1 MEEENIQ
8 TPEEGTEQEGITPE
22 EQPQAIEEDALEKS
36 TGSEAVETEPEQKP
50 SESAVDYKK
59 KFSSSAAENQILLNK
74 IKKLESRLGFVTSDE
89 TPTEQEL
96 RAEFPDWDN
105 MMDLEKKLATKQLI
119 LERRLAKAAL
129 TVQEMAEE
137 KRWNEEFERFLEK
150 NEILNRFPGLKGKE
164 KEFKEYAKK
173 PTHKGID
180 LEVLAR
186 AFLYNPE
193 AEPAKETHKEKVS
206 TKPVLETGSGGRGQ
220 PPTPEMTPEDIK
232 LLRQNDPKLY
242 NLYVKQGKIK
252 IE

>member
-1 MEEENIQ
+1 MDKENIL

-22 EQPQAIEEDALEKS
+22 EQTQINEDIALEES
-36 TGSEAVETEPEQKP
+36 TGSQVVESEPEQKP
-50 SESAVDYKK
+50 SEPAVDYKK

-74 IKKLESRLGFVTSDE
+74 IKKLESRLGLVTSDE

-129 TVQEMAEE
+129 TVQEIADE

-150 NEILNRFPGLKGKE
+150 NEILNQFPGLKGRE

-180 LEVLAR
+180 LEVLAK
-186 AFLYNPE
+186 AFLYTPE
-193 AEPAKETHKEKVS
+193 EETPKKEKLSV
-206 TKPVLETGSGGRGQ
+206 KPVLEKGSGGRGQ
-220 PPTPEMTPEDIK
+220 PPKSEMSPEEIQ
-232 LLRQNDPKLY
+232 LLRQRDPKLY